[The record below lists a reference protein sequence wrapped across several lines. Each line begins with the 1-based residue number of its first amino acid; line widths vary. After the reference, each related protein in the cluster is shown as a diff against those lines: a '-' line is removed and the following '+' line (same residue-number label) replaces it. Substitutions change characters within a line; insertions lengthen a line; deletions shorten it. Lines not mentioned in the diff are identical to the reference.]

1 MSAHPLQLTV
11 FLGHCFNGAALV
23 RARKYARRLPFAPRR
38 ESLQWGRA
46 RASAEIPNQ
55 SSHQQSAGTSF
66 NGAAL
71 VRARKS
77 ACIRLMSASV
87 NGFNGAAL
95 VRARKSPKTRGIL
108 GAWAASMGPRSC
120 ERGNHVANDA
130 PLKLSFLA
138 SMGPRSCERGN
149 AAIGVAI
156 IGFIALLQ
164 WGRARASA
172 EMSPER

>member
-1 MSAHPLQLTV
+1 MGPRSCERGNMRAA
-11 FLGHCFNGAALV
+11 FLS
-23 RARKYARRLPFAPRR
+23 RLGENR
-38 ESLQWGRA
+38 
-46 RASAEIPNQ
+46 
-55 SSHQQSAGTSF
+55 
-66 NGAAL
+66 
-71 VRARKS
+71 
-77 ACIRLMSASV
+77 
-87 NGFNGAAL
+87 FNGAAL

>member
-71 VRARKS
+71 VRA
-77 ACIRLMSASV
+77 L
-87 NGFNGAAL
+87 
-95 VRARKSPKTRGIL
+95 KSPKTRGIL

-172 EMSPER
+172 ESSPER